1 METQSSDNYG
11 NGPNTGYMQSL
22 GQTSANN
29 ISSALSSITASYATA
44 QPKTQVSQPQTQAQP
59 QGQYGGET
67 YYSSANHSTAKSPRG
82 GATALNKPAT
92 FKIPEPKERPESKP
106 KPAEGYGLKK
116 LVPTGP
122 TTTSSSKLGSG
133 MLGAGSRGVI

>member
-1 METQSSDNYG
+1 
-11 NGPNTGYMQSL
+11 MQSL

-29 ISSALSSITASYATA
+29 ISSALSSITANYASA
-44 QPKTQVSQPQTQAQP
+44 QPKTQTGMGGQTQQQAQP
-59 QGQYGGET
+59 QGQYQGEM

-82 GATALNKPAT
+82 GTTALNKPAT

-116 LVPTGP
+116 LVPSGP